1 MSLHKFLTLGFAAL
15 LHLNVFG
22 QSTTVTTYV
31 GPVLPVSG
39 YPAITQTVGV
49 PQGVAPDGIGGF
61 YLSSSTHNQVYR
73 VSAEGILTVVAG
85 NGTAGYSGD
94 GGPAIDAQFH
104 YIHALAV
111 DASGNIFVADT
122 NNNRVRKIN
131 PAGIVT
137 TIAGTGAWGSEG
149 EGGAAASAQLAGP
162 RGVAVD
168 GAGNLFIADS
178 GNNRIRRVSL
188 SGIITTTAG
197 NENGGYSGD
206 GGPATSARLNYPTAI
221 AVDMQ
226 GNLFIADRYNNRI
239 RFVSSMGIITTLAAP
254 PSISDPR
261 GVAVDFAGN
270 VYVADSGNNRI
281 RQISSGGISTI
292 AGGSAGFSGD
302 GGPAHDAK
310 LSLPIEI
317 AADALGN
324 LFIADRGNY
333 RIRKIDGTGIITT
346 AAGRS
351 DEGGAATSAQLNFPN
366 AVAADQS
373 GNLFIADTDSQR
385 IRKVTPSGVVTTV
398 AGNGAVGFAGDGGP
412 AAYALLSYPAGVT
425 VDDAGNLFIADTR
438 NNRIRKVT
446 SSGMISTLAGAGLND
461 PHGVAVDSSG
471 NVFVADTNNQRIRK
485 IDSAGVISTVAGN
498 GTSGFSGD
506 GGPATAAQLSF
517 PVDVAV
523 DENGNV
529 FIADSSNHRVRLIRP
544 DGIIH
549 TIAGNGTEGYGGD
562 GGPAIS
568 AALASPQGV
577 DVDEAGNVYI
587 ADAQNQ
593 RVRIVTT
600 EGIIRTLVGTGAFGY
615 AGDGGAAES
624 AQLALPLGVAADGFN
639 TLFIADTYSSRVRRS
654 ISSKVP
660 FALSSGGAVSMNA
673 TTSSV
678 AAVRTG
684 YARVQSAADAPA
696 AAAFAILS
704 NRSDSV
710 LISET
715 GVPAAAPL
723 TAGRIYAEVNG
734 PLNTGVAIANPTGQ
748 AVTVNFVFTD
758 TEGNDVGSG
767 GLVVDAKQQISKFLD
782 SDVLKAF
789 PGSSFQGTFSFTSE
803 VPVGVIAIRGFW
815 NERQEFLMST
825 LPVVDRNAPST
836 TGAVTIPHF
845 VNGASWLTQILLV
858 NPADTSLSGRLEFR
872 NDGGTPTNVTIDDQT
887 DSVFAYVVAPKS
899 SRTIVAAAS
908 DSLITGSVRVVPVE
922 GPAPVAHVVFSY
934 RSGGVTVS
942 ETGVP
947 AIGATALRVYV
958 ESAGNVQSGVAV
970 ANNSDAPASVTLE
983 LSNSDGSRAGLPGPV
998 VRDLPPFGR
1007 FAQFVAEIFPSLPAG
1022 FKGVLRVSTSS
1033 PSGVSVVGVRGHYN
1047 ERGDFLMP
1055 TTAPINEAEVAAT
1068 HELILPH
1075 FVDGA
1080 GFSTEFI
1087 ILNGTSTSLPS
1098 GELMLYQDSG
1108 QPFPL
1113 SLR

>member
-1 MSLHKFLTLGFAAL
+1 
-15 LHLNVFG
+15 
-22 QSTTVTTYV
+22 
-31 GPVLPVSG
+31 
-39 YPAITQTVGV
+39 
-49 PQGVAPDGIGGF
+49 VAPDGTGGF
-61 YLSSSTHNQVYR
+61 YVSSSTHNQVYR

-131 PAGIVT
+131 PAGTVT
-137 TIAGTGAWGSEG
+137 TVAGTGGWGSAG
-149 EGGAAASAQLAGP
+149 DGGAAASAQLASP

-168 GAGNLFIADS
+168 GAGNLYIADS
-178 GNNRIRRVSL
+178 GNNRIRRMSL
-188 SGIITTTAG
+188 TGIITTVAG

-221 AVDMQ
+221 AIDMQ

-239 RFVSSMGIITTLAAP
+239 RLVSSSGIITTLAAP

-261 GVAVDFAGN
+261 GVAVDVAGN

-281 RQISSGGISTI
+281 GRISSGVISTL

-302 GGPAHDAK
+302 GGPADAAN

-317 AADALGN
+317 AVDVLGN

-346 AAGRS
+346 VAGRS
-351 DEGGAATSAQLNFPN
+351 DDGGAATSAQLNFPN
-366 AVAADQS
+366 ALAADRS

-385 IRKVTPSGVVTTV
+385 IRKVTPGGVVTTV
-398 AGNGAVGFAGDGGP
+398 AGNGAVGSAGDGGP
-412 AAYALLSYPAGVT
+412 AESALLNYPAGVT
-425 VDDAGNLFIADTR
+425 VDDSGNLFIADTR
-438 NNRIRKVT
+438 NNRIRKIIP
-446 SSGMISTLAGAGLND
+446 SGVISTLATADLND
-461 PHGVAVDSSG
+461 PHGIAVDSSG
-471 NVFVADTNNQRIRK
+471 NVFVADTNNQRILK
-485 IDSAGVISTVAGN
+485 IDSAGVLSTVAGN

-506 GGPATAAQLSF
+506 GGPATASQLSF
-517 PVDVAV
+517 PVAVAV
-523 DENGNV
+523 DGNGNV
-529 FIADSSNHRVRLIRP
+529 FIADSSNHRIRMVRP

-549 TIAGNGTEGYGGD
+549 TIAGNGKEGFGGD

-568 AALASPQGV
+568 AVLASPQGV

-587 ADAQNQ
+587 ADAENQ
-593 RVRIVTT
+593 RVRIVTID
-600 EGIIRTLVGTGAFGY
+600 GIIRTLVGTGAFGY

-624 AQLALPLGVAADGFN
+624 AQLALPFGVAADGFN
-639 TLFIADTYSSRVRRS
+639 TLFIADTYSSRVRRA
-654 ISSKVP
+654 ISSIVP

-673 TTSSV
+673 TGSV
-678 AAVRTG
+678 ASIRTG

-696 AAAFAILS
+696 AAVIAIFS
-704 NRSDSV
+704 NRSDSL
-710 LISET
+710 LISQT
-715 GVPAAAPL
+715 DVPATAPL

-734 PLNTGVAIANPTGQ
+734 PLNTGVAIANPSGQ

-758 TEGNDVGSG
+758 TDGNDVGSG
-767 GLVVDAKQQISKFLD
+767 GIVVDAKRQIAKFLD

-789 PGSSFQGTFSFTSE
+789 PDSSFQGTFSFTSE

-815 NERQEFLMST
+815 NERHEFLMST
-825 LPVVDRNAPST
+825 LPVVDMNAAPT

-858 NPADTSLSGRLEFR
+858 NPADTALSGRLEFR
-872 NDGGTPTNVTIDDQT
+872 DDGGSPTDVTMDGQT
-887 DSVFAYVVAPKS
+887 DVAFAYNVAPRT
-899 SRTIVAAAS
+899 SRRIVAAGS
-908 DSLITGSVRVVPVE
+908 DSLMTGSVRVVPVE
-922 GPAPVAHVVFSY
+922 GPAPVAQGVFSY
-934 RSGGVTVS
+934 RPGGVTVS

-947 AIGATALRVYV
+947 AIGASALRVYV

-983 LSNSDGSRAGLPGPV
+983 LLNSDGSRAGLPGPV
-998 VRDLPPFGR
+998 ERDMPPFGR
-1007 FAQFVAEIFPSLPAG
+1007 LAQFVAEIFPSLPSG
-1022 FKGVLRVSTSS
+1022 FKGVLRVSTAS

-1047 ERGDFLMP
+1047 ERGDFLMT
-1055 TTAPINEAEVAAT
+1055 TTAPINETESAAT
-1068 HELILPH
+1068 NELILPH

-1087 ILNGTSTSLPS
+1087 ILNASPTSLSS
-1098 GELMLYQDSG
+1098 GALMLYQDSG